1 MTGHRR
7 LRPLLSAAVALAP
20 LCAVGPAHAQE
31 RGEFMRDALSGI
43 GLLEKRQD
51 PIDYHERPP
60 LVMPPKLDGKA
71 LPQPRARSTS
81 TAWPKDP
88 EIVERERAAA
98 ERRRPVGNQ
107 VRGRYDDNNATL
119 SVDEIR
125 GGRRAGASVTTEAE
139 RKPGDNNRDDSLL
152 SPFDL
157 LKGKSA
163 NAEPSDV
170 EPSRDV
176 LTDPPTGYRQS
187 PKKLARPPS
196 NDPINNASRE
206 KEEADPGAYLR
217 QRAQQ

>member
-7 LRPLLSAAVALAP
+7 LRPLLSAAVVLAS
-20 LCAVGPAHAQE
+20 VGAGGARAQE

-60 LVMPPKLDGKA
+60 LVMPPKLDGKV

-98 ERRRPVGNQ
+98 ERRRPSGNQ
-107 VRGRYDDNNATL
+107 ARGRYDDNNATL

-125 GGRRAGASVTTEAE
+125 GGRRAGASLTTEAE
-139 RKPGDNNRDDSLL
+139 RKPGDNTRDDSLL
-152 SPFDL
+152 SAFDL

-170 EPSRDV
+170 EPNRDV

-187 PKKLARPPS
+187 PKKLARPS
-196 NDPINNASRE
+196 SSDPINNASRE
-206 KEEADPGAYLR
+206 REEADPGAYLR
-217 QRAQQ
+217 QRAQ